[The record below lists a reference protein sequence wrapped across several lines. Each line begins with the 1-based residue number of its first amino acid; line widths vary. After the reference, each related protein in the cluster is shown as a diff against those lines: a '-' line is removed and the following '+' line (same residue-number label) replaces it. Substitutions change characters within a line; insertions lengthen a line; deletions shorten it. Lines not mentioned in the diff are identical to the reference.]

1 MTAPMHDRDMVEAP
15 FAGRWL
21 AMAGI
26 VVAIR
31 LMAVFQRLIWPLFD
45 AAFAANA
52 DADAIAHLRNA
63 AAGIAA
69 VGRR

>member
-1 MTAPMHDRDMVEAP
+1 MTAPMHDRDMVEATY
-15 FAGRWL
+15 AGKWL
-21 AMAGI
+21 AAAGI
-26 VVAIR
+26 VVVIA
-31 LMAVFQRLIWPLFD
+31 LMAVFQCLIWPLFD
-45 AAFAANA
+45 AAFSANA